1 MLFFRPP
8 CRFFCVGELWPGLGE
23 GQAGIL
29 RRELLE
35 AGVTGRGGLEF
46 CLTPKSGGFL

>member
-8 CRFFCVGELWPGLGE
+8 VVF
-23 GQAGIL
+23 L